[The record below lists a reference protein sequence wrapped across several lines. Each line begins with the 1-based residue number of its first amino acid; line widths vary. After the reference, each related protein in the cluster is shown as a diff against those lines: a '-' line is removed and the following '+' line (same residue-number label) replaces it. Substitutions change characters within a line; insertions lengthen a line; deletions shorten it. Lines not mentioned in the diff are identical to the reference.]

1 MVIAPVLS
9 LILIHPM
16 PVGPTPEATLRTVV
30 EGLNKHREDSVISSF
45 VVVEPR
51 MPEVL
56 RKLFGDA
63 KGNKDTKT
71 VYRLESVSVSE
82 TGDTAVAKVKLKV
95 LVKEANL
102 NPDDET
108 VKLIRRDGN
117 WKIDNREA
125 PTKTPEG
132 LFGSLGEFL
141 KNPDAMKDTA
151 KKAADA
157 TVILSNLKQ
166 LALGAILYAT
176 DQDEKLNLSTA
187 TLKTKLLPYVKSE
200 AIFKAPDGK
209 PLPIVFNSNLT
220 GKRFGDVR
228 RPAETVMMSLGGKG
242 SLVFTDGR
250 TPIAFVD
257 GHVKYLKP
265 DQVSILIWVP

>member
-1 MVIAPVLS
+1 MVLASVIS
-9 LILIHPM
+9 LILMPPM
-16 PVGPTPEATLRTVV
+16 PAGSTPEVTLRTVV
-30 EGLNKHREDSVISSF
+30 DGLNQHRTEDVLSSF
-45 VVVEPR
+45 VIVEPR

-56 RKLFGDA
+56 KKMFGNA
-63 KGNKDTKT
+63 SKDKDFKT
-71 VYRLESVSVSE
+71 IYQLDSVSVSE
-82 TGDTAVAKVKLKV
+82 TGDTAIAKVKLKV

-102 NPDDET
+102 NPNDET

-117 WKIDNREA
+117 WKIDNREST
-125 PTKTPEG
+125 TKTPEG

-141 KNPDAMKDTA
+141 KNPDAMKATA
-151 KKAADA
+151 KTAADA
-157 TVILSNLKQ
+157 TVILSNMKQ

-176 DQDEKLNLSTA
+176 DQDDKLNLSTA

-200 AIFKAPDGK
+200 ALFKAPDGK
-209 PLPIVFNSNLT
+209 PMPLVFNSNLT

-228 RPAETVMMSLGGKG
+228 RPAQTVLMSLGGKG
-242 SLVFTDGR
+242 ALVFKDGR

-265 DQVSILIWVP
+265 DQISILIWVP

>member
-1 MVIAPVLS
+1 MALASVLS

-16 PVGPTPEATLRTVV
+16 PVGPTPGDTLRAVV
-30 EGLNKHREDSVISSF
+30 DGLNEVREESVISSY
-45 VVVEPR
+45 VVVDSK

-56 RKLFGDA
+56 RKLFADA
-63 KGNKDTKT
+63 KGSKESRTM
-71 VYRLESVSVSE
+71 YRLESVSVSE
-82 TGDTAVAKVKLKV
+82 MGDTAIAKVKLKV
-95 LVKEANL
+95 LVKEADL
-102 NPDDET
+102 NPNDET

-117 WKIDNREA
+117 WKIDNRES

-141 KNPDAMKDTA
+141 KNPDAIKATA
-151 KKAADA
+151 KTAADA

-187 TLKTKLLPYVKSE
+187 TLKTKLLPYVKNE

-209 PLPIVFNSNLT
+209 PMPLVFNSNLT

-265 DQVSILIWVP
+265 DQISILIWFP